1 MVLRPPALGELKY
14 RDLYNAIHRG
24 LLQRNRL
31 LRLDTPLGQN
41 ALIPLRARGSA
52 RIGHDYHWTLDVAS
66 LRDDTALLSL
76 MHQPVTLWL
85 QQPSA

>member
-1 MVLRPPALGELKY
+1 MVLKPPTLGE
-14 RDLYNAIHRG
+14 RRFRELYEAVHRG

-41 ALIPLRARGSA
+41 ALIPLRARGQA
-52 RIGHDYHWTLDVAS
+52 RVGRDYHWTVDVAS

-76 MHQPVTLWL
+76 M
-85 QQPSA
+85 